1 MFRRLVELLVLRR
14 RSDDGKEVEILVLRH
29 ELMVLRRQVAR
40 PRCTLA
46 DRVVLSALARVL
58 PRDRRGSLFVRPQ
71 TIRRWHRAL
80 VRRRW
85 TYRRATS
92 GRPPTRAAVREL
104 VLRLARENPTWGYRR
119 IHGELTRLEIPLA
132 ASTVWAIL
140 KQAGI
145 EPAPRRATES
155 WRSFLCAQASGIIA
169 CDFLTVD
176 TVLLRRLYV
185 LVFIELAT
193 RKAYIAGVTA
203 HPTGDWT
210 TQQARNIVGAFTDER
225 DRPIRFLIRDRDT
238 KFTTAFDEVFQ
249 SEAIRILRSP
259 ARAPKANAIAE
270 RLVGTLRRECLDRLL
285 IVDRRHLERALRAYV
300 EHYNHHR
307 PHRSLEQRPPVLL
320 RRTGFDGELVC
331 RVFLRRRGQSRRVLC
346 RASVSYSAG
355 GTSPSDSCRRS
366 RLYQPT

>member
-1 MFRRLVELLVLRR
+1 MIASVIYWTLRRLVELLVLRR

-46 DRVVLSALARVL
+46 DRLVLSALAQVL
-58 PRDRRGSLFVRPQ
+58 SRDRRESLFVRPE

-80 VRRRW
+80 IARRW
-85 TYRRATS
+85 TYRRATI
-92 GRPPTRAAVREL
+92 GRPATVASVRDL

-119 IHGELTRLEIPLA
+119 IHGELTHLEIRLA

-145 EPAPRRATES
+145 EPAPRRASES
-155 WRSFLCAQASGIIA
+155 WRSFLRAQASGIIA

-193 RKAYIAGVTA
+193 RRAYVAGVTA
-203 HPTGDWT
+203 NPTGAWT
-210 TQQARNIVGAFTDER
+210 TQQARNIIDAFTDGR
-225 DRPIRFLIRDRDT
+225 AAPIRFLIRDRDS

-249 SEAIRILRSP
+249 SEDIRIVRSP

-285 IVDRRHLERALRAYV
+285 IVNRRHLERVSQAYI
-300 EHYNHHR
+300 EHYNRHR
-307 PHRSLEQRPPVLL
+307 PHRALDQRPPNPPSAVPRPPGDPPTVH
-320 RRTGFDGELVC
+320 RRDGLGGLIHEYEL
-331 RVFLRRRGQSRRVLC
+331 
-346 RASVSYSAG
+346 AA
-355 GTSPSDSCRRS
+355 
-366 RLYQPT
+366 